1 MSDCFTVPD
10 DAIQLQI
17 VTALLAG
24 VTATHSDVHEGSLLT
39 AVRTIYNIYL
49 NPKTAENSEKA
60 LDALEQILTVVYKR
74 METASVEEAMDALE
88 AEGGDEAGGVPAPP
102 PAVGEADP
110 EGVVVELP
118 EEGEGAAQSE
128 PPPIAADG
136 PEPEQEPE
144 PEPEPEAAPPAPP
157 ELLDSSRRGS
167 LPSLAAAAAQPDTS
181 AAEDD
186 DSAEVAG
193 ATFPN
198 IFQKDGY
205 LLFRALCKL
214 SMKPVTKEHL
224 PDSVPV
230 RSKLQALVRG
240 YAIPVARRLSA
251 LRVHRARPWTRI
263 RHHCLRLFG

>member
-1 MSDCFTVPD
+1 MGKK
-10 DAIQLQI
+10 QNRQ
-17 VTALLAG
+17 
-24 VTATHSDVHEGSLLT
+24 EGY
-39 AVRTIYNIYL
+39 AVV
-49 NPKTAENSEKA
+49 S
-60 LDALEQILTVVYKR
+60 
-74 METASVEEAMDALE
+74 
-88 AEGGDEAGGVPAPP
+88 
-102 PAVGEADP
+102 
-110 EGVVVELP
+110 
-118 EEGEGAAQSE
+118 
-128 PPPIAADG
+128 
-136 PEPEQEPE
+136 
-144 PEPEPEAAPPAPP
+144 
-157 ELLDSSRRGS
+157 
-167 LPSLAAAAAQPDTS
+167 S

-240 YAIPVARRLSA
+240 YAIPVARRVSA
-251 LRVHRARPWTRI
+251 LRGHRARPWTRI